1 MKINYKR
8 LIIYVLIPL
17 ILGALVGLLSGS
29 SSGYKEMITPT
40 FAPPGILFPIV
51 WSILYI
57 LMGVSRYMIDEVGS
71 IKIYN
76 TQLVV
81 NLLWSFVFFT
91 FKLYLLAFI
100 WILVLIVLVILMIR
114 RFYFENK
121 ISAFIQTPYLLWLA
135 FASILSYSV
144 YLLNYEKY
152 FISFFYDIILL

>member
-40 FAPPGILFPIV
+40 FTPPGILFPIV

-91 FKLYLLAFI
+91 LKLYLLAFI

-144 YLLNYEKY
+144 YLLN
-152 FISFFYDIILL
+152 